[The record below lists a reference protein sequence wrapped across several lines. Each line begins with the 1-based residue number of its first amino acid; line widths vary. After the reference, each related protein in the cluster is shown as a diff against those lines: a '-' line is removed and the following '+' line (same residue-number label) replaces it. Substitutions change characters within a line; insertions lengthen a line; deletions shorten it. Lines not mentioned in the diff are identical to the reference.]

1 MTQTDDTSGPQTEH
15 VRHEVVQAIKG
26 RGLTQSAVA
35 RQSGVSAASLSQ
47 FLNGTYQGDSE
58 AIAAKLTKWLAALA
72 KRKTLPLHLL
82 KAHDFVETTASRK
95 IVAAL
100 EYAQFAPDFAVVI
113 GEPGAGKTATL
124 KHVQRWG
131 SNVWLAT
138 MSPDTSGQVPM
149 LQELGLAM
157 GLALTGGA
165 ATMRRQLAAK
175 VSKTGGLIVVD
186 EAQHLDTKAVETLRG
201 IHDATEVGLVL
212 CGNPKL
218 VQTIGRLD
226 QVYSRM
232 GRKVVVGK
240 PTKADVSA
248 VADQFGVSGR
258 DDVCFLAGLARRPGG
273 LRSVVKTLR
282 LAMMNSNGEGITHD
296 TLTHAWSELALED
309 AA

>member
-1 MTQTDDTSGPQTEH
+1 
-15 VRHEVVQAIKG
+15 
-26 RGLTQSAVA
+26 
-35 RQSGVSAASLSQ
+35 
-47 FLNGTYQGDSE
+47 
-58 AIAAKLTKWLAALA
+58 
-72 KRKTLPLHLL
+72 
-82 KAHDFVETTASRK
+82 
-95 IVAAL
+95 
-100 EYAQFAPDFAVVI
+100 
-113 GEPGAGKTATL
+113 
-124 KHVQRWG
+124 
-131 SNVWLAT
+131 
-138 MSPDTSGQVPM
+138 
-149 LQELGLAM
+149 
-157 GLALTGGA
+157 
-165 ATMRRQLAAK
+165 MRRQLAAK